1 MVSGAR
7 RRLRAFSS
15 HLRSPAAPAPTPT
28 PTPAGSSSAP
38 VNVLLLSGNPPGQAA
53 VDAVAAVAPPGRVN
67 VVDGRTAF
75 GAEYQASW
83 PDAPQIRGSLRA
95 QGQAGEGEGS
105 TQQERDDM
113 LAAAEVVVCG
123 FPYPLDLR
131 RRAPNLRWV
140 HSVNAGASNFRQ
152 PFTGGEHDRLRPL
165 STGSVPYTNAAV
177 FQPKPTSGGRMGS
190 C

>member
-1 MVSGAR
+1 MGGSDVR

-15 HLRSPAAPAPTPT
+15 HLRSAAPAPTPT
-28 PTPAGSSSAP
+28 TPAGSSAP

-53 VDAVAAVAPPGRVN
+53 VDAVAAVAPGRVN

-105 TQQERDDM
+105 TQQERDEM

-131 RRAPNLRWV
+131 RRAPSLRWV

-165 STGSVPYTNAAV
+165 STGCSVPHTNAAV
-177 FQPKPTSGGRMGS
+177 FQPKPISGGRMGS
-190 C
+190 R